1 MGLHSKQRSC
11 FDITH
16 SSISF
21 WAQKWELGRVKQA
34 FSIPNTSAYT
44 RLLKKKK
51 DEEKKSDPTA
61 LNWVSFTVCLEK
73 NNSESPWER
82 TWRSCHLQLG
92 CCSKTGW
99 EETLRSAPPILGTP
113 WNVLGSPCFIW
124 TTCELC
130 RPPQGLKNMQLS
142 YGCPTVS
149 CGNKQSSL

>member
-21 WAQKWELGRVKQA
+21 WAQKWELGRLKQA

-44 RLLKKKK
+44 HLLKKKK
-51 DEEKKSDPTA
+51 KTKKRNQTPRHWIGFHLQFA
-61 LNWVSFTVCLEK
+61 LTKTIQKALEK
-73 NNSESPWER
+73 GLEEVAACNWGAAARLAGKRPWE
-82 TWRSCHLQLG
+82 
-92 CCSKTGW
+92 
-99 EETLRSAPPILGTP
+99 APPNILGTP

-130 RPPQGLKNMQLS
+130 RPPHGLKNMQLS

-149 CGNKQSSL
+149 CGN